1 MLLSKVKIMNT
12 KKIKYFLFLFILTT
26 SILSACSNNEQPQ
39 NASGHTAP
47 ENSIAPELSEINMPY
62 ELEKNE
68 ETGRYLNSYSICYY
82 DKDCL
87 IVANVFN
94 DTVTA
99 TEIIYPEI
107 KTNGLYLLNL
117 SDDKKYTFY
126 DIKSDGWIY
135 SAVPYK
141 DGIIFAEYTGV
152 PDEGGY
158 GWSICYIDGKNKTIL
173 DSGCSRTWFTTHL
186 TLLDNKMPI
195 YVCEKINRKQNSVN
209 VQINKIIDFK
219 SENIDT
225 FHNFENLDFLQTN
238 VRVYLACLYEREKET
253 LILLSGDAEGIHIK
267 KEINDSFNSCS
278 ITENY
283 IVVSLGHEMGKT
295 SIMVIN
301 LDDFQE
307 KNFPQTKRWWRMAG
321 SSVKYCTLID
331 NGFNPYYIDI
341 ENSCV
346 GEILLPEEMESG
358 FLVKSFY
365 PIEKDKFIL
374 DINYMD
380 FYIMDLRNK

>member
-1 MLLSKVKIMNT
+1 M
-12 KKIKYFLFLFILTT
+12 KKQEDILTHIRFAIT
-26 SILSACSNNEQPQ
+26 IKIVLSLQ
-39 NASGHTAP
+39 
-47 ENSIAPELSEINMPY
+47 M
-62 ELEKNE
+62 
-68 ETGRYLNSYSICYY
+68 YLMI
-82 DKDCL
+82 
-87 IVANVFN
+87 
-94 DTVTA
+94 TA

-195 YVCEKINRKQNSVN
+195 YVCEKIKPCP
-209 VQINKIIDFK
+209 K
-219 SENIDT
+219 
-225 FHNFENLDFLQTN
+225 
-238 VRVYLACLYEREKET
+238 
-253 LILLSGDAEGIHIK
+253 
-267 KEINDSFNSCS
+267 
-278 ITENY
+278 
-283 IVVSLGHEMGKT
+283 
-295 SIMVIN
+295 
-301 LDDFQE
+301 
-307 KNFPQTKRWWRMAG
+307 TKRWWRMAG
-321 SSVKYCTLID
+321 SSGKYCTVID
-331 NGFNPYYIDI
+331 SGFNPYYIDI

>member
-26 SILSACSNNEQPQ
+26 SILSACSNNEHPQ

-126 DIKSDGWIY
+126 DIK
-135 SAVPYK
+135 
-141 DGIIFAEYTGV
+141 
-152 PDEGGY
+152 
-158 GWSICYIDGKNKTIL
+158 
-173 DSGCSRTWFTTHL
+173 
-186 TLLDNKMPI
+186 
-195 YVCEKINRKQNSVN
+195 KIGRAHV
-209 VQINKIIDFK
+209 
-219 SENIDT
+219 
-225 FHNFENLDFLQTN
+225 
-238 VRVYLACLYEREKET
+238 
-253 LILLSGDAEGIHIK
+253 
-267 KEINDSFNSCS
+267 
-278 ITENY
+278 
-283 IVVSLGHEMGKT
+283 
-295 SIMVIN
+295 
-301 LDDFQE
+301 
-307 KNFPQTKRWWRMAG
+307 
-321 SSVKYCTLID
+321 
-331 NGFNPYYIDI
+331 
-341 ENSCV
+341 
-346 GEILLPEEMESG
+346 
-358 FLVKSFY
+358 
-365 PIEKDKFIL
+365 
-374 DINYMD
+374 
-380 FYIMDLRNK
+380 